1 MSWYLMRLSNTGPQ
15 ESSVHAAEG
24 YGQVGEFNEMFYPQG
39 NGWIRSKCVNLLWLP
54 RWLSGQEYACP
65 SERPRFDPWVEEIL
79 WRRKWQP
86 AAVFLPGESHGQRSL
101 GGSSMESWK
110 SQTCL
115 STHAC
120 TCQPASYRFFL
131 LMEDLIYGILWSLL
145 SLGQGHFS
153 APPLVL

>member
-54 RWLSGQEYACP
+54 RWLSGKEYACP

-86 AAVFLPGESHGQRSL
+86 TAVFLPGESHGQRSL
-101 GGSSMESWK
+101 VGSSMESWK

-115 STHAC
+115 STHA
-120 TCQPASYRFFL
+120 ASPPSHCLPSLSKKSSSKAIR
-131 LMEDLIYGILWSLL
+131 WSQKG
-145 SLGQGHFS
+145 SVSGLGWES
-153 APPLVL
+153 PE